1 LHAIGALIR
10 EGVGRYRIDPH
21 LAFHSTLD
29 DREDAATKS
38 FRSSRARP
46 PEIGPGRSWGPL
58 QEAA

>member
-21 LAFHSTLD
+21 LAFHSTLE

-38 FRSSRARP
+38 FRSSPRETA
-46 PEIGPGRSWGPL
+46 
-58 QEAA
+58 